1 MTKTKRYIATLSYAL
16 LICFALTFLS
26 AFHWTFALLTHF
38 YLQIGFFAL
47 LTVPFLIRVNKSY
60 ILAAC
65 MAVITIFCY
74 VQTRFPMQNPW
85 VIAAPQASE
94 DSGILRIA
102 QYNKY
107 HKNKKFEFL
116 TNWVKTNDIDILVM
130 QEVTRHDL
138 KGLNETLLNVLPY
151 TLPTMKHRPGYA
163 TVFSKYPLED
173 LLIHHICDKAC
184 PTGGI
189 RFKTT
194 LPDGQTVTI
203 YTVHADTPI
212 KSNHYKAQK
221 TELLHAGKWI
231 REGDAKNK
239 IFIGDINTTPYSPPF
254 KTLIKESSLNYQ
266 FYGLL
271 PANTWPSFLILPVLK
286 IPIDHVLFSDSLTLL
301 DLRRDQSHGSD
312 HHSLVATFAVE

>member
-1 MTKTKRYIATLSYAL
+1 MTKIKRYIAVLSYAL
-16 LICFALTFLS
+16 LLCFVLTFLA
-26 AFHWTFALLTHF
+26 AFHWTFALITHF

-47 LTVPFLIRVNKSY
+47 LTVPFLLRTNKNY

-65 MAVITIFCY
+65 MTVIAVFSY
-74 VQTRFPMQNPW
+74 VQTRLPMQNPW
-85 VIAAPQASE
+85 VFTAPKASE
-94 DSGILRIA
+94 NSGILRIA

-116 TNWVKTNDIDILVM
+116 TNWLESNNIDILVM
-130 QEVTRHDL
+130 QEVTRYDVIKL
-138 KGLNETLLNVLPY
+138 KETLLDVLPY
-151 TLPTMKHRPGYA
+151 TLPAMKHRPGYA

-173 LLIHHICDKAC
+173 LLIHHICDKTC

-194 LPDGQTVTI
+194 LLEGQSVTI

-212 KSNHYKAQK
+212 KNNHYRLQK
-221 TELLHAGKWI
+221 EELLNAGKWI
-231 REGDAKNK
+231 SEGKAINK

-266 FYGLL
+266 FYGFL

-286 IPIDHVLFSDSLTLL
+286 IPIDHILFSDSLTLL
-301 DLRRDQSHGSD
+301 DIRRGQSYGSD
-312 HHSLVATFAVE
+312 HHSLIATFAIE